1 MINVSVQNK
10 GYLIVVFKLSFPQ
23 ISIKFLTFWWK
34 LQWLMVARFDTK
46 HCAVFWT
53 SMYLCTSLWPNSCK
67 MCILWT
73 INFF

>member
-23 ISIKFLTFWWK
+23 ISINFLTFWWK

-46 HCAVFWT
+46 YCAVF
-53 SMYLCTSLWPNSCK
+53 
-67 MCILWT
+67 
-73 INFF
+73 